1 MQSYHIAG
9 DEPVEYQGRSM
20 QVANTYRNRTI
31 ECLVLG
37 DFCRPVSPM
46 IETMILHLQ
55 GEHARRAEIGS
66 WVMGG
71 LIVRLAMKM
80 GYHRD
85 PSSFS
90 DITPYQGELRRRV
103 WTFVRMVDI
112 LLSFQM
118 TLPNMVRSKDC
129 DTKLPSNL
137 YDEEIDE
144 AATRLPPSR
153 PITEPTPVSYMIA
166 KARIAVVFGDIVEH
180 TSSLRPCSY
189 DDVTKLDEQL
199 REARAAIPLHLRQ
212 RPMEESRMDPA
223 NLIIQRYSLELLYH
237 KSQCVLHKPF
247 LARART
253 HPRYAHS
260 RRTCVD
266 SSLKVMHHQAVL
278 HRETCSQGSLRYVKW
293 SMVSLMSHDFLL
305 AAMIVAL
312 DLHHSFE
319 AEASGQG
326 SNDVF
331 TWGLER
337 HAEMILALETSNS
350 IWKELR
356 DQSIE
361 AYKANKV
368 LTVMLEKLK
377 HTHPSRGTLAATV
390 PLPLPFTNGDATVG
404 TTVAASAEGGSGALV
419 DPTVGQGQNFTQGEI
434 KPEHSAA
441 MTLGLLSSGG
451 VNSSGPAASTGM
463 GTTLL
468 SDRSFLASSMGNL
481 PINDTTPGL
490 TLDYESSSDAN
501 VSVVGDP
508 TASLFTM
515 FGQHGNMMGIPANFD
530 WVSHFCSHGFFFF
543 FRFYTRQFFYSRE
556 PL

>member
-1 MQSYHIAG
+1 MQL
-9 DEPVEYQGRSM
+9 
-20 QVANTYRNRTI
+20 ANTYRNRTI
-31 ECLVLG
+31 ECLALG

-55 GEHARRAEIGS
+55 GEHRRTAEVGS
-66 WVMGG
+66 WVTGG

-85 PSSFS
+85 PSGFPNV
-90 DITPYQGELRRRV
+90 TPYQGEVRRRV

-118 TLPNMVRSKDC
+118 SLPNMVRSKDC

-144 AATRLPPSR
+144 AATHLPPSR
-153 PITEPTPVSYMIA
+153 PIAEPTPASYMIA
-166 KARIAVVFGDIVEH
+166 KGRIAFVFGDIVEL
-180 TSSLRPCSY
+180 TGSLRPCSY

-199 REARAAIPLHLRQ
+199 REARAAIPLHLRR
-212 RPMEESRMDPA
+212 RPMEASRMDPA

-237 KSQCVLHKPF
+237 KSQCVLHKRF

-260 RRTCVD
+260 RRTCMD
-266 SSLKVMHHQAVL
+266 SSLEILHHQAVL
-278 HRETCSQGSLRYVKW
+278 HRETFSQGRLRSVKW
-293 SMVSLMSHDFLL
+293 FMVSLTSHDFLL

-356 DQSIE
+356 DQSLE
-361 AYKANKV
+361 AYKANEV

-377 HTHPSRGTLAATV
+377 HTRPSRGTLSATV
-390 PLPLPFTNGDATVG
+390 PLLFPFANGDAKVG
-404 TTVAASAEGGSGALV
+404 TTTAASAEGGLGASV
-419 DPTVGQGQNFTQGEI
+419 DPTVGQVQAFTQGEI

-441 MTLGLLSSGG
+441 MTLELLSSGG

-463 GTTLL
+463 ESTLL
-468 SDRSFLASSMGNL
+468 FDHGFSPTPMGHL
-481 PINDTTPGL
+481 PINDTTSGP
-490 TLDYESSSDAN
+490 TLNYGSGSDAN
-501 VSVVGDP
+501 VNVVGDP

-515 FGQHGNMMGIPANFD
+515 FGQHGNMMDMPANFD
-530 WVSHFCSHGFFFF
+530 WVSHFCLYLFPF
-543 FRFYTRQFFYSRE
+543 
-556 PL
+556 